1 MPRTKHKSITSYEAN
16 MPKRSPVLYSFG
28 LLWWQYTAHQ
38 KTPIWGRVE
47 HGVNAC
53 IQVLLLGLYGINR
66 IIYSSKPQCNARAR
80 WHPPPNHI
88 DGVPWLYMSIKEK
101 NDSRSFMSFSQQSP
115 LMHFETK
122 QTQQSWY
129 THPPPSYYP
138 YEGDFKRSADSSTI
152 CHIFI
157 TKMVSVL
164 MRKRHQAKMVGCVVP
179 PSRSILN
186 KFFV

>member
-16 MPKRSPVLYSFG
+16 MPKRSLLYSFG

-101 NDSRSFMSFSQQSP
+101 NDSRSFISFSQQSP
-115 LMHFETK
+115 LWHAFRNQANTTIMVH
-122 QTQQSWY
+122 
-129 THPPPSYYP
+129 
-138 YEGDFKRSADSSTI
+138 SST
-152 CHIFI
+152 
-157 TKMVSVL
+157 TVVL
-164 MRKRHQAKMVGCVVP
+164 P
-179 PSRSILN
+179 I
-186 KFFV
+186 